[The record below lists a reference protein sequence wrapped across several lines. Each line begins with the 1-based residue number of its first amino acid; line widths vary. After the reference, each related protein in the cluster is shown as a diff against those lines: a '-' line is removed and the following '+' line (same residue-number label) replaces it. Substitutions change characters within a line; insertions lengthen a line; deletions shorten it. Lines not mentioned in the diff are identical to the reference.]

1 MGKYSCEKCAKSF
14 SQKSH
19 YDKHLSRKNPCEIQT
34 DKIKALIDKAVEE
47 KIIELN
53 KKLISNNT
61 ENNITINIT
70 EEMDISKMSKLEL
83 LEKCKEL
90 GITKCISKNK
100 SQLIELINGKNNLV
114 EEPKIILSN
123 EEILPQNMPII
134 EVDTKTLNVIDLFCG
149 CGGMSKGL
157 TDAGLNVIA
166 GIDIWDKAVESYNKN
181 YHHKA
186 YCADLT
192 QLPPEK
198 FNELYNKENKNV
210 DILVGGPPCQSFSI
224 AGKRDKND
232 PRNALF
238 MEYVKYLDYFKP
250 KAFIMENVIGMLSK
264 KTANGENVIDIIMEQ
279 LNRNYNCIIN
289 KLYASDYEV
298 PQNRRRTIIIGI
310 RKDLNILPNEPEPI
324 IKSVQDR
331 IPVKRILIPKEEVDK
346 KYYLSE
352 KALAGIEN
360 KKNVNKEKG
369 FGFGA
374 QILDFDKP
382 SYTIPAR
389 YWKDGYDAL
398 VKYNEK
404 EIRRLTIIEL
414 KRIQSFPDNYI
425 IDGSNKDIIMQ
436 IGNAVA
442 CKFAYYLG
450 KYIINTLQ

>member
-1 MGKYSCEKCAKSF
+1 MGNYSC
-14 SQKSH
+14 QKS
-19 YDKHLSRKNPCEIQT
+19 QT
-34 DKIKALIDKAVEE
+34 DKITTPINKTVEE
-47 KIIELN
+47 KNIKLN
-53 KKLISNNT
+53 KKLISSNIK
-61 ENNITINIT
+61 NNITINT
-70 EEMDISKMSKLEL
+70 KEQMDILKMSKLEL
-83 LEKCKEL
+83 LEICKEL
-90 GITKCISKNK
+90 GITKCSSKNK
-100 SQLIELINGKNNLV
+100 FQLIELINYNSKV
-114 EEPKIILSN
+114 IEDPEIILSN
-123 EEILPQNMPII
+123 EETSSQNTQII

-157 TDAGLNVIA
+157 TDSGLNVIA

-198 FNELYNKENKNV
+198 FNELYNKENKTV

-264 KTANGENVIDIIMEQ
+264 KTASGENVIDIIMEK
-279 LNRNYNCIIN
+279 LNKNYNCIIN

-310 RKDLNILPNEPEPI
+310 RKDLNILPKEPEPI
-324 IKSVQDR
+324 IKSIQDR
-331 IPVKRILIPKEEVDK
+331 IPVKNILIPKEDVDK

-352 KALAGIEN
+352 KALAGIAN
-360 KKNVNKEKG
+360 KKIVNKEKG

-425 IDGSNKDIIMQ
+425 INGSNKDIIMQ

-450 KYIINTLQ
+450 KYIINILQ